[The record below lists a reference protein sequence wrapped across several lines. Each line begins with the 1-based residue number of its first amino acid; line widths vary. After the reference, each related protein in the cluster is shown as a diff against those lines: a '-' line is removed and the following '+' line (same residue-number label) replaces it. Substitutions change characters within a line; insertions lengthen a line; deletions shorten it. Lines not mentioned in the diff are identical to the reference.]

1 MEAFADFEIVVGTYE
16 EFVLGYKIEPELKN
30 VEKCSLVPSFTSK
43 SHCGPVR
50 SLCAGSKYV
59 VSGGSDEI
67 CKIFDMTKRAE
78 HGTLMHHEGTV
89 SCLATHSTTS
99 HLLTASDDN
108 SIAVVRMGSW
118 QVEKTL
124 YKHTAGITAMALH
137 PTGKLAFTA
146 GKDKKMITWNL
157 VKARPAF
164 ITNIKGIAEFIT
176 VSPDGSRYAVG
187 VHRRVDIYSIDTA
200 GVEYSIDVK
209 ARPNCLVFL
218 NNDTVVVG
226 GESSSAQIH
235 SLIEKK
241 LLRSWE
247 VHSTRVRCMLML
259 GEMMLVTASTSDN
272 KIKIW
277 KVGTDLSEEI
287 VCVGSVDT
295 SCRITCMTIWHTGLR
310 VGGKRKGEKLVQ
322 TETVS
327 PKKKLKITE
336 TLEEKK
342 KCETITIEQEFT
354 SAEKTKK
361 KKKKK

>member
-1 MEAFADFEIVVGTYE
+1 MG
-16 EFVLGYKIEPELKN
+16 
-30 VEKCSLVPSFTSK
+30 
-43 SHCGPVR
+43 
-50 SLCAGSKYV
+50 
-59 VSGGSDEI
+59 SGGSDEI

-89 SCLATHSTTS
+89 SCLATHSATS

-187 VHRRVDIYSIDTA
+187 VHRRVDIYNIETA
-200 GVEYSIDVK
+200 GIEYTIDIK

-226 GESSSAQIH
+226 GESSSTQIH

-241 LLRSWE
+241 LLR
-247 VHSTRVRCMLML
+247 CMLML
-259 GEMMLVTASTSDN
+259 GERMLVTASSSDSM
-272 KIKIW
+272 IKIW
-277 KVGTDLSEEI
+277 KVSTNVAEEI
-287 VCVGSVDT
+287 ECIGSVDT
-295 SCRITCMTIWHTGLR
+295 TCRVTCMSVWHKGLR
-310 VGGKRKGEKLVQ
+310 VGGKRKGGKLEE

-327 PKKKLKITE
+327 PKKKIKITE
-336 TLEEKK
+336 TEPSKK
-342 KCETITIEQEFT
+342 VETITVEQEFT
-354 SAEKTKK
+354 TVKKKLKK
-361 KKKKK
+361 KKNQSEEVVKPIEVKC